1 MEADDVRYMM
11 LIAGEGVWDGLTEA
25 EQQALYGRIREWWDA
40 RVAAGEITEG
50 HELQPAETATTVRRL
65 PDGQVTV
72 TDGPFV
78 EGKEVV
84 GGYAILAVP
93 DLDAAI
99 RLASEWPAPGTLEI
113 RPVVEGNDGGM

>member
-1 MEADDVRYMM
+1 MRYMM
-11 LIAGEGVWDGLTEA
+11 LIAGEGAWDGLTEA
-25 EQQALYGRIREWWDA
+25 QQQALYAGIREWWGA

-50 HELQPAETATTVRRL
+50 HELESAETATTVRRL
-65 PDGQVTV
+65 ADGQVTV

-84 GGYAILAVP
+84 GGYAVLDVP

-113 RPVVEGNDGGM
+113 RPIAEGNDGGM